1 MMKYTKENII
11 EGLMVKIDS
20 LNESLGLKSA

>member
-1 MMKYTKENII
+1 MMKYTKESIV

-20 LNESLGLKSA
+20 LNESLGLKNA